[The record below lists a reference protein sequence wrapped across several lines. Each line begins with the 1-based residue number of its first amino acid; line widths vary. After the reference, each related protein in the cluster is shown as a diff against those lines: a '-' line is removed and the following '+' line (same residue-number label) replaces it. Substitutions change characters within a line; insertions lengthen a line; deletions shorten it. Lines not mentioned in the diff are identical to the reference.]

1 MLIVSGF
8 GRGEVDSDGYSADQT
23 EAMTWIQAITG
34 ITVGDTA
41 YTRTSSYPYDADT
54 YYLGSSSPLFMLNRS
69 GLGGYPAVGTTTYTV
84 TVTAAGYKTAHLTV
98 AVTNS
103 GYSISAQVT
112 GVE

>member
-69 GLGGYPAVGTTTYTV
+69 GLGGY
-84 TVTAAGYKTAHLTV
+84 
-98 AVTNS
+98 
-103 GYSISAQVT
+103 SISAQVT

>member
-23 EAMTWIQAITG
+23 ASMSCFQASTA
-34 ITVGDTA
+34 ITVGVTS

-54 YYLGSSSPLFMLNRS
+54 YFLGSSSPLFMLNRS
-69 GLGGYPAVGTTTYTV
+69 GLGGY
-84 TVTAAGYKTAHLTV
+84 
-98 AVTNS
+98 
-103 GYSISAQVT
+103 SISAQVT

>member
-23 EAMTWIQAITG
+23 EAMTWIRAITG

-84 TVTAAGYKTAHLTV
+84 TVTAVGYKTAHLTV

-103 GYSISAQVT
+103 GYSISAQVI